1 MLGKLYIMG
10 VGPGDPKLLTIKAYE
25 ILQKAD
31 VVAIPYS
38 KHDKDSVAFNIVK
51 EYVPPHCQILSLL
64 LPMTHNQDL
73 LKKAWQ
79 EAAAQVAASLKNGL
93 DAVFIT
99 IGDPAIY
106 STGMYIYQE
115 LKNLIPELECETV
128 PGITSFTASAAS
140 LNLPLALGTEPLLV
154 VPHVVSK
161 ERLKSILAEYPNVV
175 LLKVTANFQEI
186 VTCLEETGLL
196 NKAVFVSRCG
206 QAGEFISFNLKS
218 LDPQSLD
225 YLSLVIIRKGGVL

>member
-1 MLGKLYIMG
+1 MLGKFYIMG

-25 ILQKAD
+25 ILQKAA

-38 KHDKDSVAFNIVK
+38 KQEKDSVAFNIVK
-51 EYVPPHCQILSLL
+51 EYVPPSCQILSLL
-64 LPMTHNQDL
+64 MPMTRNQEL

-79 EAAAQVAASLKNGL
+79 EAAAQVAAPLKKGL
-93 DAVFIT
+93 DVVFIT

-115 LKNLIPELECETV
+115 LKTLVSELRCETV

-161 ERLKSILAEYPNVV
+161 ERLKGILAQYPNVV
-175 LLKVTANFQEI
+175 LLKVTANFPEI
-186 VTCLEETGLL
+186 VTGLEEMGLL

-206 QAGEFISFNLKS
+206 QAGEFISFDLKS
-218 LDPQSLD
+218 LDPRSLD
-225 YLSLVIIRKGGVL
+225 YLSLVIIRKEGVR